1 MEVFSTII
9 IFASVSAGLIWLI
22 YEAIICWKEP
32 GIGYK
37 REAERLRKMKEN
49 DEEEYNS
56 YIQRNKNYY
65 KSILGIDK
73 KTKGNKND
81 IS

>member
-1 MEVFSTII
+1 MGELLSMLIVFTSI
-9 IFASVSAGLIWLI
+9 SVGMIWFI
-22 YEAIICWKEP
+22 NEAIICWKEP

-37 REAERLRKMKEN
+37 REAERLRKMKEK

-65 KSILGIDK
+65 KSILGIDDDK
-73 KTKGNKND
+73 KNKKR
-81 IS
+81 